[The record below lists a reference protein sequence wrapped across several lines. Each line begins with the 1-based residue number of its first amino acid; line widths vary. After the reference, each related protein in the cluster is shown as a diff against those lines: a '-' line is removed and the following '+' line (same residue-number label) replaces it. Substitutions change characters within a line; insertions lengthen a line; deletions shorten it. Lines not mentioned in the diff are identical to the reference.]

1 MSSHARQRAAQAG
14 FVRRHDGLRVQA
26 YIATRRLACARC
38 GVLICRGDTMTRAAC
53 GRGTVSAYV
62 CVRCLPIAYGH
73 EYVPR
78 YDLRDDERR
87 EAERKAEAPHRADC
101 GCVVPIITHVAAAL
115 RPRDWLDAY
124 ARAVAGELGL
134 RVAPLDDA

>member
-26 YIATRRLACARC
+26 YIATRLLACARC
-38 GVLICRGDTMTRAAC
+38 GVQMLRGDTMTRAAC

-78 YDLRDDERR
+78 YDLRERERR

-101 GCVVPIITHVAAAL
+101 GCTLPIHTHTAPTL
-115 RPRDWLDAY
+115 RPRDWLDGY
-124 ARAVAGELGL
+124 ARAVSRELGL
-134 RVAPLDDA
+134 RIAPPDDS